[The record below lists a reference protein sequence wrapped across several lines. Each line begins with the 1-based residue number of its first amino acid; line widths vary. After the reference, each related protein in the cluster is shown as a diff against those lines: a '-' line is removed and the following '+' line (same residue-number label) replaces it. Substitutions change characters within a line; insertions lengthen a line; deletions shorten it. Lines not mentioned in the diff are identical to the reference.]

1 MSQERRD
8 AFAKAQEEQKK
19 SREAMAEMNAKV
31 MDEQAKARPEPSIEE
46 IQKAT
51 APRVPRVAEEPKI
64 EQEQELADAASD
76 ANKTDKASTADK
88 SPGGNY
94 KTRDMSPKK

>member
-8 AFAKAQEEQKK
+8 AYAKAQEEQKK
-19 SREAMAEMNAKV
+19 SREAMTEMNAKV
-31 MDEQAKARPEPSIEE
+31 MAAQESARPEPSIEE

-51 APRVPRVAEEPKI
+51 APRAPRVTVDPTEDEADEAPKVATK
-64 EQEQELADAASD
+64 E
-76 ANKTDKASTADK
+76 STPDK

-94 KTRDMSPKK
+94 KTRDMSAKK

>member
-1 MSQERRD
+1 MTKESRD

-31 MDEQAKARPEPSIEE
+31 MAEQDAARPSPTIEE

-51 APRVPRVAEEPKI
+51 APRAPRVAEQPKVEP
-64 EQEQELADAASD
+64 ELVEAA
-76 ANKTDKASTADK
+76 KVETKESTADK

-94 KTRDMSPKK
+94 KTRDMSGKK

>member
-19 SREAMAEMNAKV
+19 SRAAMAEMNARV

-51 APRVPRVAEEPKI
+51 APRVPRVVEEPKV
-64 EQEQELADAASD
+64 EQELVDTASD
-76 ANKTDKASTADK
+76 ASKTDKASTADK

-94 KTRDMSPKK
+94 KTRDMSAKK